1 MNEILRNSFDQC
13 RSQISSEELLC
24 TMDSFV
30 FVMLVQ
36 KLTTAQSAENK
47 SLWGVQSQ
55 MGHLHYTAAPGT
67 QAPQRKGR
75 KIVRPRLGR
84 IPLKKC
90 RLCLTE
96 LSPSWAHNK
105 RLWRPPE
112 DLHGIKPTNALV
124 VTPPLTEELWRVTA
138 SVGGAVSFL

>member
-13 RSQISSEELLC
+13 RSQISSEEFLC
-24 TMDSFV
+24 TMDGFV

-67 QAPQRKGR
+67 
-75 KIVRPRLGR
+75 
-84 IPLKKC
+84 
-90 RLCLTE
+90 
-96 LSPSWAHNK
+96 
-105 RLWRPPE
+105 
-112 DLHGIKPTNALV
+112 
-124 VTPPLTEELWRVTA
+124 
-138 SVGGAVSFL
+138 